1 MNNVLGIVVL
11 AEDESHIQELTE
23 ARIMGAIPFA
33 GRYRLIDFI
42 LSNMVNSGLR
52 SVAML
57 FGERSQSL
65 LNHLSASKSWDLN
78 SRKGGLIYW
87 PFKNEIAIRKA
98 KGSFLAC
105 LREHLQDL
113 KDSPQEYILISN
125 SNCIINLDFV
135 KVFDFAEKKD
145 ADIILVY
152 SKIDGKHAEARVS
165 ALTLDLSKDNK
176 VIGVTEHINRLV
188 TGNIYS
194 EIIYIK
200 KNILIEVIEYSE
212 ENELASVASL
222 IRIISEGKYKTYGFK
237 NTGYF
242 AVIESLSC
250 YYAESMKILGSEHF
264 QEIFLS
270 EDFPIFTKAL
280 NLAPALIK
288 TGAIVNNSL
297 ISSGSR
303 IEGVV
308 EFSVLSRD
316 VLVKKGA
323 IVKDSIILSD
333 CIIEEDAE
341 VIGAIIDKNS
351 VVMAKEKIIK
361 SDNET
366 FTYYTS
372 VNYK

>member
-1 MNNVLGIVVL
+1 MNNVLGIIVL

-33 GRYRLIDFI
+33 GRYRLIDFM

-52 SVAML
+52 NVAML

-87 PFKNEIAIRKA
+87 PFKDEVEIRKA
-98 KGSFLAC
+98 NGSFLAC
-105 LREHLQDL
+105 LREHIQDL
-113 KDSPQEYILISN
+113 KDSTQEYILISN
-125 SNCIINLDFV
+125 SNCIINLDFIG
-135 KVFDFAEKKD
+135 VFEFAEKKE
-145 ADIILVY
+145 ADIVLVY
-152 SKIDGKHAEARVS
+152 SNIEGKHAETRSS
-165 ALTLDLSKDNK
+165 ALKLEINKENK
-176 VIGVTEHINRLV
+176 VVGATENKNRLV
-188 TGNIYS
+188 TGHIYS
-194 EIIYIK
+194 EIIYIR
-200 KNILIEVIEYSE
+200 KNVIIEILESTE
-212 ENELASVASL
+212 EKEFASTASL
-222 IRIISEGKYKTYGFK
+222 VEIISKGKYSAYGYENK
-237 NTGYF
+237 GYF
-242 AVIESLSC
+242 AVIESLAS

-270 EDFPIFTKAL
+270 EDFPIFTKPL

-288 TGAIVNNSL
+288 DGAIVNNSI

-303 IEGVV
+303 IEGSV

-323 IVKDSIILSD
+323 KVKDSIILSD
-333 CIIEEDAE
+333 CVIEEDAI

-351 VVMAKEKIIK
+351 VVKTKNKVIK
-361 SDNET
+361 SDHEN
-366 FTYYTS
+366 FIYYTS
-372 VNYK
+372 VKYK